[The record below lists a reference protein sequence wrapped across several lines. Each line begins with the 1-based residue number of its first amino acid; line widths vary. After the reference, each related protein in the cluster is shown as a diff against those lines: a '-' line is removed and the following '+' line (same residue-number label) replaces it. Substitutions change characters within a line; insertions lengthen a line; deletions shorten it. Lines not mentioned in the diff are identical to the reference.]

1 MRLSH
6 IKLAGF
12 KSFVDPTSIAVP
24 GQLVA
29 VCGPNG
35 CGKSN
40 VIDAV
45 RWVLGESSA
54 KQLRGESMQDVI
66 FNGSTTRKAV
76 SRASVELVFD
86 NSAGTVQ
93 SQWGQFTEISIKRVL
108 TRQGESNYCINN
120 QAVRRRDITDLFLG
134 TGVGKGGYA
143 IIGQGMIN
151 RIIEAS
157 PEELRHFLEEAAGV
171 SKYKERRRE
180 TESRLADTRDNL
192 ARVED
197 IRQEL
202 ERQLDKLAA
211 QAEVASRYQNL
222 RETITEKQNL
232 LALLRKLE
240 AAREAEA
247 ARQAIDAAQTALDAQ
262 LAQLRAQEA
271 RLEELREAHFRA
283 SDDVHHAQGHLYDAN
298 ATVARLEQQLQHL
311 RQTRQRLSQEAQSA
325 RDSLQRLDETRR
337 QLAAEMEDWLL
348 RSEEASLRAEETA
361 LQAEE
366 EHLRLP
372 ELEQAQAELDE
383 CFQSLRER
391 HAQARAAAQ
400 LARQQAQN
408 HARQRDQLRERL
420 TRLTAEQARTVVP
433 DEGED
438 DQLELDAARMALEE
452 LVLGMQDSESRLQE
466 IREQQQD
473 LRQQH
478 EQARLSLAAQQTR
491 HEVLTGLQ
499 TPRRAGELDAWLKQ
513 QGYAALPA
521 LLATLTVEAGYAELI
536 ETALGMRLK
545 SLMVDGYP
553 DIPPP
558 DSLLLVRPGRAGA
571 LAPEA
576 VAQTGLATLASYV
589 QAHDARWQP
598 VLADWLAPFL
608 VADDLVQAL
617 AWQDQ
622 LHAAQQI
629 LTRDGHSVERHAVH
643 YQVAAAGETG
653 ALARQQELAALD
665 AALPQAE
672 ETVRLAAMQLSE
684 AGSSL
689 LQIEAQL
696 REQRQLENR
705 QRQYVHQA
713 EREQARRQA
722 EREQASLRM
731 TQLQDELRQLRRQLD
746 DEERAL
752 RDCES
757 EAVIQEAALAPLDEQ
772 LENLKLDRVEA
783 ETALTLKRSQLRE
796 ADRQAQE
803 ARFAVQSAAQ
813 RLAEL
818 SRRSEDLVQQ
828 QDAQQE
834 RLAELLEELAGID
847 EGDFDV
853 GFQDAVNIRSEKERL
868 LAAARDTLN
877 GIAQQLREVEAA
889 RQLVEATLE
898 PAREAVSAARLAEQE
913 ARLALERFA
922 QELAEAAADEALLQQ
937 KLEPGMKVGALVS
950 EIGKL
955 SQAVNALGAV
965 NLAALQEL
973 EAAREREGYLQAQS
987 ADLYAAMDTLENAIR
1002 RIDRETRA
1010 LLQGTY
1016 DAVNGNLQELF
1027 PMLFGG
1033 GHAELVLTGEE
1044 ILDAGLQIMAQP
1056 PGKKNATIH
1065 LLSGGEKALTALSL
1079 VFSLFRL
1086 NPAPFCL
1093 LDEVDAPLDDA
1104 NTLRFCD
1111 LVKKMAERTQF
1122 LFISHNRLAMEMA
1135 EQLVGVTMQEQGVSR
1150 VVAVDI
1156 AAALD
1161 MREAA
1166 PA

>member
-54 KQLRGESMQDVI
+54 KQLRGESMMDVI

-86 NSAGTVQ
+86 NSAGLIQ
-93 SQWGQFTEISIKRVL
+93 SQWGQFSEISIKRVL
-108 TRQGESNYCINN
+108 TRQGDSSYYINN
-120 QAVRRRDITDLFLG
+120 QTVRRRDITDLFLG

-202 ERQLDKLAA
+202 ERQLEKLAA

-222 RETITEKQNL
+222 RETIVEKQNL
-232 LALLRKLE
+232 LALLRKLD

-247 ARQAIDAAQTALDAQ
+247 ARQAIETALTALEGQ
-262 LAQLRAQEA
+262 LAALRAREA
-271 RLEELREAHFRA
+271 TIESLRESHFTA
-283 SDDVHHAQGHLYDAN
+283 SDDVHHAQAHLYDAN
-298 ATVARLEQQLQHL
+298 AAVARLEQQLQHL
-311 RQTRQRLSQEAQSA
+311 RQNRQRLTGECQQT
-325 RDSLQRLDETRR
+325 RDGLARLDDTLR
-337 QLAAEMEDWLL
+337 QLQAEQEEWES
-348 RSEEASLRAEETA
+348 RSEEAA

-366 EHLRLP
+366 AALAAEEEYLRLP
-372 ELEQAQAELDE
+372 EQEAAQQDIDGRY
-383 CFQSLRER
+383 QQLRER

-408 HARQRDQLRERL
+408 HARARDALRDRL
-420 TRLTAEQARTVVP
+420 TRLMTESARFASP
-433 DEGED
+433 DTD
-438 DQLELDAARMALEE
+438 DEALLQLEERRLALEE
-452 LVLGMQDSESRLQE
+452 RVLALADAEAAVQAARGRA
-466 IREQQQD
+466 QQS
-473 LRQQH
+473 RQQH
-478 EQARLSLAAQQTR
+478 DACRLDVAQMQARHDALAGMQQRRDADALAGWLQQHGLQDGARLFELLDVATGWEQAL
-491 HEVLTGLQ
+491 
-499 TPRRAGELDAWLKQ
+499 
-513 QGYAALPA
+513 
-521 LLATLTVEAGYAELI
+521 EAV
-536 ETALGMRLK
+536 LGMRLQAIIGK
-545 SLMVDGYP
+545 GFT
-553 DIPPP
+553 DIPPD
-558 DSLLLVRPGRAGA
+558 DSLMLIHPASHGEYIRVAGLAGA
-571 LAPEA
+571 QPLQP
-576 VAQTGLATLASYV
+576 LV
-589 QAHDARWQP
+589 QCRDSRLESALD
-598 VLADWLAPFL
+598 DWLAGVFVVSDWAAAKALQPQLSARQLL
-608 VADDLVQAL
+608 VTA
-617 AWQDQ
+617 
-622 LHAAQQI
+622 
-629 LTRDGHSVERHAVH
+629 DGHLLDRNAVH
-643 YQVAAAGETG
+643 FHAGTTG
-653 ALARQQELAALD
+653 DSGVLARQQELLAL
-665 AALPQAE
+665 QE
-672 ETVRLAAMQLSE
+672 RLAAGEETLRQAAIELAQSVAASE
-684 AGSSL
+684 EA
-689 LQIEAQL
+689 EAQL
-696 REQRQLENR
+696 RTLRQQEQVERQQLGQLE
-705 QRQYVHQA
+705 
-713 EREQARRQA
+713 REHARREEARVQSQSRLQA
-722 EREQASLRM
+722 
-731 TQLQDELRQLRRQLD
+731 LQDELKHLRQQLD
-746 DEERAL
+746 AEEAAL
-752 RDCES
+752 RDCET
-757 EAVIQEAALAPLDEQ
+757 EAVIQEAALAPLDDE
-772 LENLKLDRVEA
+772 LETLKLDRVEA
-783 ETALTLKRSQLRE
+783 ETALTLLRSRLRE
-796 ADRQAQE
+796 VDRRAQE
-803 ARFAVQSAAQ
+803 ARFAVQSATQ
-813 RLAEL
+813 RLADL
-818 SRRSEDLVQQ
+818 ARRHEDLVQQ
-828 QDAQQE
+828 REAQEE
-834 RLAELLEELAGID
+834 RLGMLLEELAGID

-853 GFQDAVNIRSEKERL
+853 GFQEAVNVRTDKERA
-868 LAAARDTLN
+868 LAAARDVLN
-877 GIAQQLREVEAA
+877 GITQQLRDEEAGK
-889 RQLVEATLE
+889 QLIETTLE

-922 QELAEAAADEALLQQ
+922 LELAEAAADEAALQQ
-937 KLEPGMKVGALVS
+937 KLEPGMKVSGLVS

-965 NLAALQEL
+965 NLAALEEL
-973 EAAREREGYLQAQS
+973 EASRERQGYLQAQS
-987 ADLYAAMDTLENAIR
+987 EDLFAAMDTLENAIR

-1010 LLQGTY
+1010 LLQSTY

-1027 PMLFGG
+1027 PLLFGG

-1122 LFISHNRLAMEMA
+1122 LYISHNRLTMEMA

-1156 AAALD
+1156 AAALS

>member
-66 FNGSTTRKAV
+66 FNGSTSRKPV

-86 NSAGTVQ
+86 NSAGALQ
-93 SQWGQFTEISIKRVL
+93 SQWGQFAEISIKRVL
-108 TRQGESNYCINN
+108 TRQGESSYYINN

-151 RIIEAS
+151 RIIESS

-211 QAEVASRYQNL
+211 QAEVAGRYQSL
-222 RETITEKQNL
+222 REAITEKQNL
-232 LALLRKLE
+232 LALLRKLD

-247 ARQAIDAAQTALDAQ
+247 ARLAIDAAQTALDAR
-262 LAQLRAQEA
+262 LADLRGHEA
-271 RLEELREAHFRA
+271 ALETLREAHFHA
-283 SDDVHHAQGHLYDAN
+283 SDAVHHAQGHLYDAN
-298 ATVARLEQQLQHL
+298 AVVARLEAQLQHL
-311 RQTRQRLSQEAQSA
+311 RQNRQRLTQDAQSA
-325 RDSLQRLDETRR
+325 RDGLARLSDSLR
-337 QLAAEMEDWLL
+337 QLEQEGEDWQQ
-348 RSEEASLRAEETA
+348 RSEEAA

-366 EHLRLP
+366 TAMAAEELQLRLP
-372 ELEQAQAELDE
+372 ELESAQQEMDGRFQAVRD
-383 CFQSLRER
+383 R

-408 HARQRDQLRERL
+408 HARQREQLRERL
-420 TRLTAEQARTVVP
+420 TRLTAEQARFAVP
-433 DEGED
+433 ADDGDDEI
-438 DQLELDAARMALEE
+438 ELAARRMAQEE
-452 LVLGMQDSESRLQE
+452 TVLALQDAEAALQAVKAE
-466 IREQQQD
+466 WQAARARHDEATLAEAQLRARHEALASLQQVGGAQALQD
-473 LRQQH
+473 W
-478 EQARLSLAAQQTR
+478 LAAQ
-491 HEVLTGLQ
+491 GL
-499 TPRRAGELDAWLKQ
+499 ADA
-513 QGYAALPA
+513 PA
-521 LLATLTVEAGYAELI
+521 LFTRLQVAAGSEKAVEAV
-536 ETALGMRLK
+536 LGMRLQAIE
-545 SLMVDGYP
+545 VNGYGH
-553 DIPPP
+553 IPPV
-558 DSLLLVRPGRAGA
+558 SACLWQARSAAGDVLPA
-571 LAPEA
+571 LAGLRPLRTQIHADAALSA
-576 VAQTGLATLASYV
+576 VL
-589 QAHDARWQP
+589 D
-598 VLADWLAPFL
+598 DWLAGVYL
-608 VADDLVQAL
+608 ADSLDAAL
-617 AWQDQ
+617 ARQEG
-622 LHAAQQI
+622 LAAGHLLVTPEGHLLSRHALAAHAAS
-629 LTRDGHSVERHAVH
+629 GE
-643 YQVAAAGETG
+643 AGG
-653 ALARQQELAALD
+653 LVARQQELAQLD
-665 AALPQAE
+665 AALAQAADTQAE
-672 ETVRLAAMQLSE
+672 AAVRLNATIVALDAGEQALAAWRS
-684 AGSSL
+684 
-689 LQIEAQL
+689 
-696 REQRQLENR
+696 REQQTRRELAD
-705 QRQYVHQA
+705 A
-713 EREQARRQA
+713 EREAARRDEARRQLA
-722 EREQASLRM
+722 SRQQA
-731 TQLQDELRQLRRQLD
+731 LQQELRQLRAQLD
-746 DEERAL
+746 EEEAAL
-752 RDCES
+752 RACED
-757 EAVIQEAALAPLDEQ
+757 EVVLHEAALAPLDEE
-772 LENLKLDRVEA
+772 LETLKLDRVES
-783 ETALTLKRSQLRE
+783 ETALTLLRSQLRD
-796 ADRQAQE
+796 ADRRAQE
-803 ARFAVQSAAQ
+803 ARFAVQAAAQ
-813 RLAEL
+813 RLAEQ
-818 SRRSEDLVQQ
+818 SRRRDDLQQQ
-828 QDAQQE
+828 QDELAE
-834 RLAELLEELAGID
+834 RLALLLEELSGID
-847 EGDFDV
+847 EGEFDV
-853 GFQDAVNIRSEKERL
+853 GFQEAVNVRAEKERL
-868 LAAARDTLN
+868 LADARDALN
-877 GIAQQLREVEAA
+877 GIAQKLREEEAA
-889 RQLVEATLE
+889 KQLLDATLE
-898 PAREAVSAARLAEQE
+898 PAREQVSTARLAEQE

-922 QELAEAAADEALLQQ
+922 QELAEAEADEAALQQ
-937 KLEPGMKVGALVS
+937 KLEPGMKVGGLVS

-955 SQAVNALGAV
+955 TQAVTALGAV
-965 NLAALQEL
+965 NLAALAEL

-987 ADLYAAMDTLENAIR
+987 ADLYAAMETLENAIR

-1010 LLQGTY
+1010 LLQSTY
-1016 DAVNGNLQELF
+1016 DTVNANLGELF

-1033 GHAELVLTGEE
+1033 GHAELALTGEE

-1156 AAALD
+1156 AAALS
-1161 MREAA
+1161 MRDAA